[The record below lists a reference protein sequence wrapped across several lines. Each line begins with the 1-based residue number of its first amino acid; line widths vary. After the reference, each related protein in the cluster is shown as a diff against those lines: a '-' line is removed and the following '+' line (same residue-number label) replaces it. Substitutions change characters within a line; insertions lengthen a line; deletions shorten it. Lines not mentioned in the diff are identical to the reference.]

1 MPFSCSWGV
10 RELARADMESAPT
23 ANHKFCNNARCF
35 GGGKTPPYGTNL
47 QRDVGANSVRP
58 GSWAFTQG
66 CTGRRGRR
74 PLRVTQKFKSARGGP
89 MTSIGPY
96 RVRVEG
102 FWPRRGQTVGR
113 RKSVKKNAALLHFL
127 AFSSNDHLFG
137 VLRGEQPLSRGSLPR
152 NSETFFASFFGHKK
166 GRPPGR
172 SPLKKAL
179 PQGRQG
185 RQTPNQNNLY

>member
-1 MPFSCSWGV
+1 MFWRGQ
-10 RELARADMESAPT
+10 APS
-23 ANHKFCNNARCF
+23 
-35 GGGKTPPYGTNL
+35 L
-47 QRDVGANSVRP
+47 RDQPAK
-58 GSWAFTQG
+58 
-66 CTGRRGRR
+66 GRRGEQCSPGELGVYARLHGASR
-74 PLRVTQKFKSARGGP
+74 TPPLRVTQKFESARGGP

-152 NSETFFASFFGHKK
+152 NSETFFASFFCHKK
-166 GRPPGR
+166 GRTPGR

-185 RQTPNQNNLY
+185 RQAPPQKTIHIDNFGLL